1 MTKDKMNFRTG
12 IGYDVHKLVKGRK
25 LMLGG
30 VQIPYKRG
38 LLGHSDADVVLHA
51 ICDAILG
58 AAGREDIGEY
68 FPDTD
73 EKYKNVSSLI
83 LLKKV
88 YELISGDGY
97 KIVNLDAVIL
107 AQEPKL
113 GPYKLKMKSRIALE
127 LGIDESLVN
136 IKATTN
142 EGLGFVG
149 RKQGIACYAVVLL
162 IKS

>member
-1 MTKDKMNFRTG
+1 MNLRIG
-12 IGYDVHKLVKGRK
+12 IGYDVHRLVKGRK

-30 VQIPYKRG
+30 VRVPYKLG
-38 LLGHSDADVVLHA
+38 LDGHSDADVVLHA

-68 FPDTD
+68 FPNTD
-73 EKYKNVSSLI
+73 RRYKDISSSV

-88 YELISGDGY
+88 NLLVNSDGY
-97 KIVNLDAVIL
+97 KVVNVDTVIL

-113 GPYKLKMKSRIALE
+113 SEYKIKMKVHIARE
-127 LGIDESLVN
+127 LAINGSQVN

-142 EGLGFVG
+142 ECLGFIG
-149 RKQGIACYAVVLL
+149 KKEGIACYATVLL
-162 IKS
+162 NRGAL

>member
-1 MTKDKMNFRTG
+1 MNFRTG